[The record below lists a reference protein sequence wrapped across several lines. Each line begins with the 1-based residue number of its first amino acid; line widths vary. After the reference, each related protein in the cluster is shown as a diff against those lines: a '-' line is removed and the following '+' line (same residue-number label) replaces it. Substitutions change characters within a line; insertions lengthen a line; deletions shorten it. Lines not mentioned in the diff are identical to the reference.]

1 MKNDIR
7 LNYPLW
13 MMGFIVLLGVLA
25 YGIHSSSTEFIDNET
40 ETSLSIQIGPF
51 ESLLIFGAIFV
62 YFILI
67 TVFTAKVKQY
77 NNKNPQQKISLWS
90 IRPPE
95 YLEADEGMTHIT
107 RRAVQKVYSFYSL
120 ALPALAAVVII
131 YPFAVP
137 RLAVIWAILGLALTQ
152 YWIYYAE
159 VRKHFKEAEE

>member
-25 YGIHSSSTEFIDNET
+25 YGINSPKTEFIDTET

-51 ESLLIFGAIFV
+51 ESLLIFGSIFV
-62 YFILI
+62 YLILI
-67 TVFTAKVKQY
+67 TVFTAKLKQY
-77 NNKNPQQKISLWS
+77 NKRNPNQRISFLS

-107 RRAVQKVYSFYSL
+107 RRAVQKVYTFYSW
-120 ALPALAAVVII
+120 ALPALATVVII
-131 YPFAVP
+131 LPLP
-137 RLAVIWAILGLALTQ
+137 RLAIIFAILGLAFVQ
-152 YWIYYAE
+152 YGIYYAE